1 MKFVKKFDIV
11 NIYLY
16 TLNEFPRYYYIRR
29 QFMKLL
35 KKWIPIIKLIK
46 EDKWKLIVSGILIF
60 LCGLTGIFT
69 GYLNGAAVEAITNSN
84 INLAIMYL
92 IMYFFIGVLIGTIL
106 SGLANSMLLKIE
118 SKLTRTLGFNTYKKA
133 LNLPAIAFEEMSSGE
148 IINRITNDADSLS
161 FTFGKMINMIS
172 SIVTALVILV
182 YVFFNSW
189 IVGLILI
196 IFLIILYFIIK
207 KYTPLLKDAHKERKT
222 TQDSFTSLANES
234 IRGIREI
241 KTLGIKEQLII
252 NAKKS
257 IDNIFKVSKK
267 EIDLE
272 TRFNIIVSFLKT
284 TLEVGT
290 FIVCII
296 LLYYKQITL
305 TFFIAMTYY
314 IYRYMWFIE
323 CLNDFTQT
331 YQKVS
336 VSLDRV
342 NEILE
347 NQKFDDVVFGNTD
360 IKDMKGII
368 EFKDVSFAYPNEE
381 KVLDDFNLV
390 IEPNK
395 KVAIVG
401 ASGQGKST
409 LFNLITRLFDA
420 NAGTISI
427 DDVNILDISEE
438 CLRKNVSI
446 IRQEPFIF
454 NRTILENFKIIDEN
468 IKLKDVKKYV
478 KEAYLDEYIESLPKK
493 YDTLLGEGG
502 VNLSGGQKQRLAI
515 ARTLAKNSKIIL
527 FDEAT
532 SALDNNSQEFI
543 KKSIDNLVKNHTVVI
558 VAHRLSTIIDADVI
572 YVIDKGRV
580 IASGTHNQLLTSC
593 DYYKNL
599 YKSEMQEHVK

>member
-1 MKFVKKFDIV
+1 
-11 NIYLY
+11 
-16 TLNEFPRYYYIRR
+16 
-29 QFMKLL
+29 MKLL

-69 GYLNGAAVEAITNSN
+69 GYLNGAAVEAITNFN

-272 TRFNIIVSFLKT
+272 TRFNIVISLLKEV
-284 TLEVGT
+284 LEVGV
-290 FIVCII
+290 FIICII

-323 CLNDFTQT
+323 CLNDFTET

-347 NQKFDDVVFGNTD
+347 NQKFNDVVFGNTN
-360 IKDMKGII
+360 INNMKGII
-368 EFKDVSFAYPNEE
+368 KFKDVSFSYPNEE
-381 KVLDDFNLV
+381 KVLDDFNLI

-395 KVAIVG
+395 KIAIVG

-599 YKSEMQEHVK
+599 YKSEM

>member
-1 MKFVKKFDIV
+1 MKFIKKFDFI

-16 TLNEFPRYYYIRR
+16 TLNEFPGYYYIRR

-118 SKLTRTLGFNTYKKA
+118 SKLTRKLGFNTYKKA

-241 KTLGIKEQLII
+241 KTLGIKEQLIN

-272 TRFNIIVSFLKT
+272 TRFNIVISLLKEV
-284 TLEVGT
+284 LEVGV
-290 FIVCII
+290 FIICII

-323 CLNDFTQT
+323 CLNDFTET

-347 NQKFDDVVFGNTD
+347 NQKFNDVVFGNTN
-360 IKDMKGII
+360 INNMKGII
-368 EFKDVSFAYPNEE
+368 KFKDVSFSYPNEE
-381 KVLDDFNLV
+381 KVLDDFNLI

-395 KVAIVG
+395 KIAIVG

-599 YKSEMQEHVK
+599 YKSEM

>member
-1 MKFVKKFDIV
+1 
-11 NIYLY
+11 
-16 TLNEFPRYYYIRR
+16 
-29 QFMKLL
+29 MKLL
-35 KKWIPIIKLIK
+35 KRWIPLMKLVK
-46 EDKWKLIVSGILIF
+46 DDKWKLIISGILIF

-69 GYLNGAAVEAITNSN
+69 GYLNGAAVEAITSGNVRT
-84 INLAIMYL
+84 AIIYL
-92 IMYFFIGVLIGTIL
+92 VLYFIIGVLIGTIL
-106 SGLANSMLLKIE
+106 SGIANSILLKIE
-118 SKLTRTLGFNTYKKA
+118 SKLTRAIGFNTYKKA
-133 LNLPAIAFEEMSSGE
+133 LNLPAVAFEEMSSGE
-148 IINRITNDADSLS
+148 IINRITSDADSLS

-172 SIVTALVILV
+172 SIVTALVILI

-196 IFLIILYFIIK
+196 SFLVVLYFIIK
-207 KYTPLLKDAHKERKT
+207 KYNPLLKDAHKERKAS
-222 TQDSFTSLANES
+222 QDVFTSLANES

-241 KTLGIKEQLII
+241 KTLGIKDHLIT
-252 NAKKS
+252 NAKR
-257 IDNIFKVSKK
+257 NIEDLFKLSKK
-267 EIDLE
+267 EINLQ
-272 TRFNIIVSFLKT
+272 TRFGIIVDFLKT

-290 FIVCII
+290 FIVCIV

-331 YQKVS
+331 YQKIS

-347 NQKFDDVVFGNTD
+347 NKKYNDVVFGKTNLEN
-360 IKDMKGII
+360 IKGEI
-368 EFKDVSFAYPNEE
+368 EFKNVTFAYPNEE
-381 KVLDDFNLV
+381 SVLKDFNLV

-395 KVAIVG
+395 KIAIVG

-420 NAGTISI
+420 NKGEITI
-427 DDVNILDISEE
+427 DGVNILDISEE
-438 CLRKNVSI
+438 CLRKNISI
-446 IRQEPFIF
+446 IRQDPFIF
-454 NRTILENFKIIDEN
+454 NRTIMENFKIVDEN
-468 IKLKDVKKYV
+468 IKLKEVKACI

-493 YDTLLGEGG
+493 YDTVLGEGG

-515 ARTLAKNSKIIL
+515 ARTLAKKSKIIL

-543 KKSIDNLVKNHTVVI
+543 KKSIDNLVKDHTVVI
-558 VAHRLSTIIDADVI
+558 VAHRLSTIIDADII
-572 YVIDKGRV
+572 YVIDDGKV
-580 IASGTHNQLLTSC
+580 IASGTHKTLLKSC

-599 YKSEMQEHVK
+599 YKTEM

>member
-1 MKFVKKFDIV
+1 
-11 NIYLY
+11 
-16 TLNEFPRYYYIRR
+16 
-29 QFMKLL
+29 MKLL
-35 KKWIPIIKLIK
+35 KRWIPLMKLVK
-46 EDKWKLIVSGILIF
+46 EDKWKLIISGILIF

-69 GYLNGAAVEAITNSN
+69 GYLNGAAVEAITSGNVRN
-84 INLAIMYL
+84 AVIYL
-92 IMYFFIGVLIGTIL
+92 ILYFIIGVLIGTFL
-106 SGLANSMLLKIE
+106 SGIANSILLKIE
-118 SKLTRTLGFNTYKKA
+118 SKLTRAIGFNTYKKA
-133 LNLPAIAFEEMSSGE
+133 LNLPAVAFEEMSSGE
-148 IINRITNDADSLS
+148 IINRITSDADSLS

-196 IFLIILYFIIK
+196 SFLVVLYFIIK
-207 KYTPLLKDAHKERKT
+207 KYNPLLKDAHKERKAS
-222 TQDSFTSLANES
+222 QDVFTSLANES

-241 KTLGIKEQLII
+241 KTLGIKDHLII
-252 NAKKS
+252 NAKR
-257 IDNIFKVSKK
+257 NIEDLFKLSKK
-267 EIDLE
+267 EINLQ
-272 TRFNIIVSFLKT
+272 TRFGIIVDFLKT

-290 FIVCII
+290 FIVCIV

-331 YQKVS
+331 YQKIS

-347 NQKFDDVVFGNTD
+347 NKKYNDVVFGKTTIEN
-360 IKDMKGII
+360 IKGEI
-368 EFKDVSFAYPNEE
+368 EFKNVTFAYPNEE
-381 KVLDDFNLV
+381 SVLKDFNLV

-395 KVAIVG
+395 KIAIVG

-420 NAGTISI
+420 SKGEITI
-427 DDVNILDISEE
+427 DGVNILDISEE
-438 CLRKNVSI
+438 CLRKNISI
-446 IRQEPFIF
+446 IRQDPFIF
-454 NRTILENFKIIDEN
+454 NRTIMENFKIVDED
-468 IKLKDVKKYV
+468 IKLKEVKACI

-493 YDTLLGEGG
+493 YDTVLGEGG

-515 ARTLAKNSKIIL
+515 ARTLAKKSKIIL

-543 KKSIDNLVKNHTVVI
+543 KKSIDNLVKDHTVVI
-558 VAHRLSTIIDADVI
+558 VAHRLSTIIDADII
-572 YVIDKGRV
+572 YVIDDGKV
-580 IASGTHNQLLTSC
+580 IASGTHKNLLKSC

-599 YKSEMQEHVK
+599 YKTEM

>member
-1 MKFVKKFDIV
+1 
-11 NIYLY
+11 
-16 TLNEFPRYYYIRR
+16 
-29 QFMKLL
+29 MKLL

-46 EDKWKLIVSGILIF
+46 EDRWRLIVSGILLF

-196 IFLIILYFIIK
+196 VFLIILYFIIK

-241 KTLGIKEQLII
+241 KTLGIKEQSII

-257 IDNIFKVSKK
+257 IDDIFKVSKK

-272 TRFNIIVSFLKT
+272 TRFNIVISLLKEV
-284 TLEVGT
+284 LEVGV
-290 FIVCII
+290 FIICII

-323 CLNDFTQT
+323 CLNDFTET

-347 NQKFDDVVFGNTD
+347 NQKFNDVVFGNTD
-360 IKDMKGII
+360 IKNMKGII
-368 EFKDVSFAYPNEE
+368 KFKNVSFSYPNEE
-381 KVLDDFNLV
+381 KVLDDFNLI

-395 KVAIVG
+395 KIAIVG

-558 VAHRLSTIIDADVI
+558 VAHRLSTIIDADII
-572 YVIDKGRV
+572 YVIDKGKV

-599 YKSEMQEHVK
+599 YKSEM

>member
-1 MKFVKKFDIV
+1 
-11 NIYLY
+11 
-16 TLNEFPRYYYIRR
+16 
-29 QFMKLL
+29 MKLL
-35 KKWIPIIKLIK
+35 KRWIPLMKLVK
-46 EDKWKLIVSGILIF
+46 EDKWKLIISGILIF

-69 GYLNGAAVEAITNSN
+69 GYLNGAAVEAITSGNVRN
-84 INLAIMYL
+84 AVIYL
-92 IMYFFIGVLIGTIL
+92 ILYFIIGVLIGTFLAGI
-106 SGLANSMLLKIE
+106 ANSILLKIE
-118 SKLTRTLGFNTYKKA
+118 SKLTRVIGFNTYKKA
-133 LNLPAIAFEEMSSGE
+133 LNLPAVAFEEMSSGE
-148 IINRITNDADSLS
+148 IINRITSDADSLS

-196 IFLIILYFIIK
+196 SFLVVLYFIIK
-207 KYTPLLKDAHKERKT
+207 KYNPLLKDAHKERKAS
-222 TQDSFTSLANES
+222 QDVFTSLANES

-241 KTLGIKEQLII
+241 KTLGIKDHLITS
-252 NAKKS
+252 AKKNV
-257 IDNIFKVSKK
+257 DDIFKISKK
-267 EIDLE
+267 EINLE
-272 TRFNIIVSFLKT
+272 TRFDIIVSFLKT

-290 FIVCII
+290 FMVCIV

-331 YQKVS
+331 YQKIS

-347 NQKFDDVVFGNTD
+347 NKKYNDVVFGKTNLEN
-360 IKDMKGII
+360 IKGEI
-368 EFKDVSFAYPNEE
+368 EFKNVTFAYPNEDS
-381 KVLDDFNLV
+381 VLKDFNLV

-395 KVAIVG
+395 KIAIVG

-420 NAGTISI
+420 SKGEITI
-427 DDVNILDISEE
+427 DGVNILDISEE
-438 CLRKNVSI
+438 CLRKNISI
-446 IRQEPFIF
+446 IRQDPFIF
-454 NRTILENFKIIDEN
+454 NRTIMENFKIVDED
-468 IKLKDVKKYV
+468 IKLKEVKACI

-493 YDTLLGEGG
+493 YDTVLGEGG

-515 ARTLAKNSKIIL
+515 ARTLAKKSKIIL

-543 KKSIDNLVKNHTVVI
+543 KKSIDNLVKDHTVVI
-558 VAHRLSTIIDADVI
+558 VAHRLSTIIDADII
-572 YVIDKGRV
+572 YVIDDGKV
-580 IASGTHNQLLTSC
+580 IASGTHKTLLKSC

-599 YKSEMQEHVK
+599 YKTEM

>member
-1 MKFVKKFDIV
+1 
-11 NIYLY
+11 
-16 TLNEFPRYYYIRR
+16 
-29 QFMKLL
+29 MKLL

-46 EDKWKLIVSGILIF
+46 EDRWRLIVSGILLF

-69 GYLNGAAVEAITNSN
+69 GYLNGAAVEAITHSN

-92 IMYFFIGVLIGTIL
+92 IMYFFIGVLIGTLL

-196 IFLIILYFIIK
+196 VFLIILYFIIK
-207 KYTPLLKDAHKERKT
+207 KYTPLLKDAHKERKAS
-222 TQDSFTSLANES
+222 QDTFTSLANES

-241 KTLGIKEQLII
+241 KTLGIKDQLIT

-257 IDNIFKVSKK
+257 IGDIFKISKK

-272 TRFNIIVSFLKT
+272 TRFNIVISLLKEV
-284 TLEVGT
+284 LEVGV
-290 FIVCII
+290 FIICII

-323 CLNDFTQT
+323 CLNDFTET

-347 NQKFDDVVFGNTD
+347 NQKFNDVVFGNTD
-360 IKDMKGII
+360 IKNMKGII
-368 EFKDVSFAYPNEE
+368 KFKDVSFSYPNEE
-381 KVLDDFNLV
+381 KVLDDFNLI

-395 KVAIVG
+395 KIAIVG

-599 YKSEMQEHVK
+599 YKSEM

>member
-1 MKFVKKFDIV
+1 
-11 NIYLY
+11 
-16 TLNEFPRYYYIRR
+16 
-29 QFMKLL
+29 MKLL

-84 INLAIMYL
+84 ISLAIMYL

-272 TRFNIIVSFLKT
+272 TRFNIVISLLKEV
-284 TLEVGT
+284 LEVGV
-290 FIVCII
+290 FIICII

-323 CLNDFTQT
+323 CLNDFTET

-347 NQKFDDVVFGNTD
+347 NQKFNDVVFGNTN
-360 IKDMKGII
+360 INNMKGII
-368 EFKDVSFAYPNEE
+368 KFKDVSFSYPNEE
-381 KVLDDFNLV
+381 KVLDDFNLI

-395 KVAIVG
+395 KIAIVG

-515 ARTLAKNSKIIL
+515 ARILAKNSKIIL

-599 YKSEMQEHVK
+599 YKSEM

>member
-1 MKFVKKFDIV
+1 
-11 NIYLY
+11 
-16 TLNEFPRYYYIRR
+16 
-29 QFMKLL
+29 MKLL

-46 EDKWKLIVSGILIF
+46 EDRWRLIVSGILLF

-92 IMYFFIGVLIGTIL
+92 IMYFFIGVLIGTLL

-196 IFLIILYFIIK
+196 VFLIILYFIIK

-241 KTLGIKEQLII
+241 KTLGIKEQLIN

-272 TRFNIIVSFLKT
+272 TRFNIVISLLKEV
-284 TLEVGT
+284 LEVGV
-290 FIVCII
+290 FIICII

-323 CLNDFTQT
+323 CLNDFTET

-347 NQKFDDVVFGNTD
+347 NQKFNDVVFGNTN
-360 IKDMKGII
+360 INNMKGII
-368 EFKDVSFAYPNEE
+368 KFKDVSFSYPNEE
-381 KVLDDFNLV
+381 KVLDDFNLI

-395 KVAIVG
+395 KIAIVG

-572 YVIDKGRV
+572 YVIDKGKV

-599 YKSEMQEHVK
+599 YKSEM

>member
-1 MKFVKKFDIV
+1 
-11 NIYLY
+11 
-16 TLNEFPRYYYIRR
+16 
-29 QFMKLL
+29 MKLL
-35 KKWIPIIKLIK
+35 KKWVPIIKLIK

-60 LCGLTGIFT
+60 LCGLAGIFT

-84 INLAIMYL
+84 AKLAIMYL
-92 IMYFFIGVLIGTIL
+92 TMYFFIGVFIGTIL
-106 SGLANSMLLKIE
+106 SSLANSMLLKIE
-118 SKLTRTLGFNTYKKA
+118 SKLTRVLGFNTYKKA
-133 LNLPAIAFEEMSSGE
+133 LNLPAVAFEEMSGGE
-148 IINRITNDADSLS
+148 IINRITNDTDSLS

-196 IFLIILYFIIK
+196 AFLIILYFIIK
-207 KYTPLLKDAHKERKT
+207 KYTPLLKDAHKERKAS
-222 TQDSFTSLANES
+222 QDTFTSLANES

-241 KTLGIKEQLII
+241 KTLGIKDQLIT

-257 IDNIFKVSKK
+257 IGDIFKISKK
-267 EIDLE
+267 EINLE

-420 NAGTISI
+420 KTGTISI

-468 IKLKDVKKYV
+468 IKLKDVKKYI

-599 YKSEMQEHVK
+599 YKSEM

>member
-1 MKFVKKFDIV
+1 
-11 NIYLY
+11 
-16 TLNEFPRYYYIRR
+16 
-29 QFMKLL
+29 MKLL
-35 KKWIPIIKLIK
+35 KRWIPLMRLVK
-46 EDKWKLIVSGILIF
+46 EDKWKLIISGILIF

-69 GYLNGAAVEAITNSN
+69 GYLNGAAVEAVTTGNVRNAVI
-84 INLAIMYL
+84 YL
-92 IMYFFIGVLIGTIL
+92 ILYFIIGVLIGTFLAGI
-106 SGLANSMLLKIE
+106 ANSILLKIE
-118 SKLTRTLGFNTYKKA
+118 SKLTRAIGFNTYKKA
-133 LNLPAIAFEEMSSGE
+133 LNLPAVAFEEMSSGE
-148 IINRITNDADSLS
+148 IINRITSDADSLS

-196 IFLIILYFIIK
+196 LFLVILYFVIK
-207 KYTPLLKDAHKERKT
+207 KYNPLLKDAHKERKSS
-222 TQDSFTSLANES
+222 QDVFTSLANES

-241 KTLGIKEQLII
+241 KTLGIKDHLII
-252 NAKKS
+252 NAKR
-257 IDNIFKVSKK
+257 NIEDLFKLSKK
-267 EIDLE
+267 EINLQ
-272 TRFNIIVSFLKT
+272 TRFGIIVDFLKT

-290 FIVCII
+290 FIVCIV

-331 YQKVS
+331 YQKIS

-347 NQKFDDVVFGNTD
+347 NKKYNDVVFGKTNLEN
-360 IKDMKGII
+360 IKGKI
-368 EFKDVSFAYPNEE
+368 EFKNVTFAYPNEE
-381 KVLDDFNLV
+381 SVLKDFNLA

-395 KVAIVG
+395 KIAIVG

-420 NAGTISI
+420 SKGEITI
-427 DDVNILDISEE
+427 DGVNILDISEE
-438 CLRKNVSI
+438 CLRKNISI
-446 IRQEPFIF
+446 IRQDPFIF
-454 NRTILENFKIIDEN
+454 NRTIMENFKIVDEN
-468 IKLKDVKKYV
+468 IKLKDVKDCI

-493 YDTLLGEGG
+493 YDTVLGEGG

-515 ARTLAKNSKIIL
+515 ARTLAKKSKIIL

-558 VAHRLSTIIDADVI
+558 VAHRLSTIIDADII
-572 YVIDKGRV
+572 YVIDDGKV
-580 IASGTHNQLLTSC
+580 IASGTHKILLKSC

-599 YKSEMQEHVK
+599 YKTEM

>member
-1 MKFVKKFDIV
+1 
-11 NIYLY
+11 
-16 TLNEFPRYYYIRR
+16 
-29 QFMKLL
+29 MKLL

-241 KTLGIKEQLII
+241 KTLGIKGQLII

-257 IDNIFKVSKK
+257 IDDIFKVSKK

-272 TRFNIIVSFLKT
+272 TRFNIVISLLKEV
-284 TLEVGT
+284 LEVGV
-290 FIVCII
+290 FIICII

-323 CLNDFTQT
+323 CLNDFTET

-347 NQKFDDVVFGNTD
+347 NQKFNDVVFGNTN
-360 IKDMKGII
+360 INNMKGII
-368 EFKDVSFAYPNEE
+368 KFKDVSFSYPNEE
-381 KVLDDFNLV
+381 KVLDDFNLI

-395 KVAIVG
+395 KIAIVG
-401 ASGQGKST
+401 TSGQGKST

-599 YKSEMQEHVK
+599 YKSEM

>member
-1 MKFVKKFDIV
+1 
-11 NIYLY
+11 
-16 TLNEFPRYYYIRR
+16 
-29 QFMKLL
+29 MKLL

-118 SKLTRTLGFNTYKKA
+118 SKLTRKLGFNTYKKA

-241 KTLGIKEQLII
+241 KTLGIKEQLIN

-272 TRFNIIVSFLKT
+272 TRFNIVISLLKEV
-284 TLEVGT
+284 LEVGV
-290 FIVCII
+290 FIICII

-323 CLNDFTQT
+323 CLNDFTET

-347 NQKFDDVVFGNTD
+347 NQKFNDVVFGNTN
-360 IKDMKGII
+360 INNMKGII
-368 EFKDVSFAYPNEE
+368 KFKDVSFSYPNEE
-381 KVLDDFNLV
+381 KVLDDFNLI

-395 KVAIVG
+395 KIAIVG

-515 ARTLAKNSKIIL
+515 ARTLAKNSKMIL

-599 YKSEMQEHVK
+599 YKSEM

>member
-1 MKFVKKFDIV
+1 
-11 NIYLY
+11 
-16 TLNEFPRYYYIRR
+16 
-29 QFMKLL
+29 MKLL

-257 IDNIFKVSKK
+257 IDDIFKVSKK

-272 TRFNIIVSFLKT
+272 TRFNIVISLLKEV
-284 TLEVGT
+284 LEVGV
-290 FIVCII
+290 FIICII

-323 CLNDFTQT
+323 CLNDFTET

-347 NQKFDDVVFGNTD
+347 NQKFNDVVFGNTD
-360 IKDMKGII
+360 IKNMKGII
-368 EFKDVSFAYPNEE
+368 KFKDVSFSYPNEE
-381 KVLDDFNLV
+381 KVLDDFNLI

-395 KVAIVG
+395 KIAIVG

-572 YVIDKGRV
+572 YVIDKGKV

-599 YKSEMQEHVK
+599 YKSEM

>member
-1 MKFVKKFDIV
+1 
-11 NIYLY
+11 
-16 TLNEFPRYYYIRR
+16 
-29 QFMKLL
+29 MKLL
-35 KKWIPIIKLIK
+35 KRWIPLMKLVK
-46 EDKWKLIVSGILIF
+46 DDKWKLIISGILIF

-69 GYLNGAAVEAITNSN
+69 GYLNGAAVEAITSGNVRT
-84 INLAIMYL
+84 AIIYL
-92 IMYFFIGVLIGTIL
+92 VLYFIIGVLIGTIL
-106 SGLANSMLLKIE
+106 SGIANSILLKIE
-118 SKLTRTLGFNTYKKA
+118 SKLTRAIGFNTYKKA
-133 LNLPAIAFEEMSSGE
+133 LNLPAVAFEEMSSGE
-148 IINRITNDADSLS
+148 IINRITSDADSLS

-172 SIVTALVILV
+172 SIVTALVILI

-196 IFLIILYFIIK
+196 SFLVVLYFIIK
-207 KYTPLLKDAHKERKT
+207 KYNPLLKDAHKERKAS
-222 TQDSFTSLANES
+222 QDVFTSLANES

-241 KTLGIKEQLII
+241 KTLGIKDHLII
-252 NAKKS
+252 NAKR
-257 IDNIFKVSKK
+257 NIEDLFKLSKK
-267 EIDLE
+267 EINLQ
-272 TRFNIIVSFLKT
+272 TRFGIIVDFLKT

-290 FIVCII
+290 FIVCIV

-331 YQKVS
+331 YQKIS

-347 NQKFDDVVFGNTD
+347 NKKYNDVVFGKTNLEN
-360 IKDMKGII
+360 IKGEI
-368 EFKDVSFAYPNEE
+368 EFKNVTFAYPNEE
-381 KVLDDFNLV
+381 SVLKDFNLV

-395 KVAIVG
+395 KIAIVG

-420 NAGTISI
+420 SKGEITI
-427 DDVNILDISEE
+427 DGVNILDISEE
-438 CLRKNVSI
+438 CLRKNISI
-446 IRQEPFIF
+446 IRQDPFIF
-454 NRTILENFKIIDEN
+454 NRTIMENFKIVDEN
-468 IKLKDVKKYV
+468 IKLKEVKACI

-493 YDTLLGEGG
+493 YDTVLGEGG

-515 ARTLAKNSKIIL
+515 ARTLAKKSKIIL

-543 KKSIDNLVKNHTVVI
+543 KKSIDNLVKDHTVVI
-558 VAHRLSTIIDADVI
+558 VAHRLSTIIDADII
-572 YVIDKGRV
+572 YVIDDGKV
-580 IASGTHNQLLTSC
+580 IASGTHKTLLKSC

-599 YKSEMQEHVK
+599 YKTEM

>member
-1 MKFVKKFDIV
+1 
-11 NIYLY
+11 
-16 TLNEFPRYYYIRR
+16 
-29 QFMKLL
+29 MKLL
-35 KKWIPIIKLIK
+35 KRWISLMKLVK
-46 EDKWKLIVSGILIF
+46 EDKWKLIISGILIF

-69 GYLNGAAVEAITNSN
+69 GYLNGAAVEAVTSGNARNAVI
-84 INLAIMYL
+84 YL
-92 IMYFFIGVLIGTIL
+92 ILYFIIGVLIGTFLAGI
-106 SGLANSMLLKIE
+106 ANSILFKIE
-118 SKLTRTLGFNTYKKA
+118 SKLTRAIGFNTYKKA
-133 LNLPAIAFEEMSSGE
+133 LNLPAVAFEEMSSGE
-148 IINRITNDADSLS
+148 IINRITSDADSLS

-196 IFLIILYFIIK
+196 LFLVILYFVIK
-207 KYTPLLKDAHKERKT
+207 KYNPLLKDAHKERKT
-222 TQDSFTSLANES
+222 SQDVFTSLANES

-241 KTLGIKEQLII
+241 KTLGIKDHLITS
-252 NAKKS
+252 AKKNV
-257 IDNIFKVSKK
+257 DDIFKISKK
-267 EIDLE
+267 EINLE
-272 TRFNIIVSFLKT
+272 TRFGIIVGFLKT

-323 CLNDFTQT
+323 CLNDFIQT
-331 YQKVS
+331 YQKIS

-347 NQKFDDVVFGNTD
+347 NKKYDDVIFGKTNLEN
-360 IKDMKGII
+360 IKGEI
-368 EFKDVSFAYPNEE
+368 EFKNVTFAYPNEE
-381 KVLDDFNLV
+381 SVLKDFNLV

-395 KVAIVG
+395 KIAIVG

-420 NAGTISI
+420 SKGEITI
-427 DDVNILDISEE
+427 DGVNILDISEE
-438 CLRKNVSI
+438 CLRKNISI
-446 IRQEPFIF
+446 IRQDPFIF
-454 NRTILENFKIIDEN
+454 NRTIMENFKIVDEN
-468 IKLKDVKKYV
+468 IKLKDVKTCI

-493 YDTLLGEGG
+493 YDTVLGEGG

-515 ARTLAKNSKIIL
+515 ARTLAKKSKIIL

-543 KKSIDNLVKNHTVVI
+543 KKSIDNLVKDHTVVI
-558 VAHRLSTIIDADVI
+558 VAHRLSTIIDADII
-572 YVIDKGRV
+572 YVIDDGKV
-580 IASGTHNQLLTSC
+580 IASGTHKNLLKSC

-599 YKSEMQEHVK
+599 YKTEM

>member
-1 MKFVKKFDIV
+1 
-11 NIYLY
+11 
-16 TLNEFPRYYYIRR
+16 
-29 QFMKLL
+29 MKLL
-35 KKWIPIIKLIK
+35 KRWIPLMKLVK
-46 EDKWKLIVSGILIF
+46 EDKWKLIISGILIF

-69 GYLNGAAVEAITNSN
+69 GYLNGAAVEAITSGNVRT
-84 INLAIMYL
+84 AIIYL
-92 IMYFFIGVLIGTIL
+92 VLYFIIGVLIGTIL
-106 SGLANSMLLKIE
+106 SGIANSILLKIE
-118 SKLTRTLGFNTYKKA
+118 SKLTRAIGFNTYKKA
-133 LNLPAIAFEEMSSGE
+133 LNLPAVAFEEMSSGE
-148 IINRITNDADSLS
+148 IINRITSDADSLS

-172 SIVTALVILV
+172 SIVTALVILI

-196 IFLIILYFIIK
+196 SFLVVLYFIIK
-207 KYTPLLKDAHKERKT
+207 KYNPLLKDAHKERKAS
-222 TQDSFTSLANES
+222 QDVFTSLANES

-241 KTLGIKEQLII
+241 KTLGIKDHLIT
-252 NAKKS
+252 NAKR
-257 IDNIFKVSKK
+257 NIEDLFKLSKK
-267 EIDLE
+267 EINLQ
-272 TRFNIIVSFLKT
+272 TRFGIIVDFLKT

-290 FIVCII
+290 FIVCIV

-331 YQKVS
+331 YQKIS

-347 NQKFDDVVFGNTD
+347 NKKYNDVVFGKTNLEN
-360 IKDMKGII
+360 IKGEI
-368 EFKDVSFAYPNEE
+368 EFKNVTFAYPNEE
-381 KVLDDFNLV
+381 SVLKDFNLV

-395 KVAIVG
+395 KIAIVG

-420 NAGTISI
+420 SKGEITI
-427 DDVNILDISEE
+427 DGVNILDISEE
-438 CLRKNVSI
+438 CLRKNISI
-446 IRQEPFIF
+446 IRQDPFIF
-454 NRTILENFKIIDEN
+454 NRTIMENFKIVDED
-468 IKLKDVKKYV
+468 IKLKEVKACI

-493 YDTLLGEGG
+493 YDTVLGEGG

-515 ARTLAKNSKIIL
+515 ARTLAKKSKIIL

-543 KKSIDNLVKNHTVVI
+543 KKSIDNLVKDHTVVI
-558 VAHRLSTIIDADVI
+558 VAHRLSTIIDADII
-572 YVIDKGRV
+572 YVIDDGKV
-580 IASGTHNQLLTSC
+580 IASGTHKTLLKSC

-599 YKSEMQEHVK
+599 YKTEM

>member
-1 MKFVKKFDIV
+1 
-11 NIYLY
+11 
-16 TLNEFPRYYYIRR
+16 
-29 QFMKLL
+29 MKLL

-118 SKLTRTLGFNTYKKA
+118 SKLTRKLGFNTYKKV

-241 KTLGIKEQLII
+241 KTLGIKEQLIN

-272 TRFNIIVSFLKT
+272 TRFNIVISLLKEV
-284 TLEVGT
+284 LEVGV
-290 FIVCII
+290 FIICII

-323 CLNDFTQT
+323 CLNDFTET

-347 NQKFDDVVFGNTD
+347 NQKFNDVVFGNTN
-360 IKDMKGII
+360 INNMKGII
-368 EFKDVSFAYPNEE
+368 KFKDVSFSYPNEE
-381 KVLDDFNLV
+381 KVLDDFNLI

-395 KVAIVG
+395 KIAIVG

-599 YKSEMQEHVK
+599 YKSEM

>member
-1 MKFVKKFDIV
+1 
-11 NIYLY
+11 
-16 TLNEFPRYYYIRR
+16 
-29 QFMKLL
+29 MKLL
-35 KKWIPIIKLIK
+35 KRWIPLMKLVK
-46 EDKWKLIVSGILIF
+46 DDKWKLIISGILIF

-69 GYLNGAAVEAITNSN
+69 GYLNGAAVEAITSGNVRT
-84 INLAIMYL
+84 AIIYL
-92 IMYFFIGVLIGTIL
+92 VLYFIIGVLIGTFL
-106 SGLANSMLLKIE
+106 SGIANSILLKIE
-118 SKLTRTLGFNTYKKA
+118 SKLTRAIGFNTYKKA
-133 LNLPAIAFEEMSSGE
+133 LNLPAVAFEEMSSGE
-148 IINRITNDADSLS
+148 IINRITSDADSLS

-196 IFLIILYFIIK
+196 SFLVVLYFIIK
-207 KYTPLLKDAHKERKT
+207 KYNPLLKDAHKERKAS
-222 TQDSFTSLANES
+222 QDVFTSLANES

-241 KTLGIKEQLII
+241 KTLGIKDHLII
-252 NAKKS
+252 NAKR
-257 IDNIFKVSKK
+257 NIEDLFKLSKK
-267 EIDLE
+267 EINLQ
-272 TRFNIIVSFLKT
+272 TRFGIIVDFLKT

-290 FIVCII
+290 FIVCIV

-331 YQKVS
+331 YQKIS

-347 NQKFDDVVFGNTD
+347 NKKYNDVVFGKTNLEN
-360 IKDMKGII
+360 IKGEI
-368 EFKDVSFAYPNEE
+368 EFKNVTFAYPNEE
-381 KVLDDFNLV
+381 SVLKDFNLV

-395 KVAIVG
+395 KIAIVG

-420 NAGTISI
+420 SKGEITI
-427 DDVNILDISEE
+427 DGVNILDISEE
-438 CLRKNVSI
+438 CLRKNISI
-446 IRQEPFIF
+446 IRQDPFIF
-454 NRTILENFKIIDEN
+454 NRTIMENFKIVDED
-468 IKLKDVKKYV
+468 IKLKEVKACI

-493 YDTLLGEGG
+493 YDTVLGEGG

-515 ARTLAKNSKIIL
+515 ARTLAKKSKIIL

-543 KKSIDNLVKNHTVVI
+543 KKSIDNLVKDHTVVI
-558 VAHRLSTIIDADVI
+558 VAHRLSTIIDADII
-572 YVIDKGRV
+572 YVIDDGKV
-580 IASGTHNQLLTSC
+580 IASGTHETLLKSC

-599 YKSEMQEHVK
+599 YKTEM

>member
-1 MKFVKKFDIV
+1 MKFIKKFDFINV
-11 NIYLY
+11 YLY

-272 TRFNIIVSFLKT
+272 TRFNIVISLLKEV
-284 TLEVGT
+284 LEVGV
-290 FIVCII
+290 FIICII

-323 CLNDFTQT
+323 CLNDFTET

-347 NQKFDDVVFGNTD
+347 NQKFNDVVFGNTN
-360 IKDMKGII
+360 INNMKGII
-368 EFKDVSFAYPNEE
+368 KFNDVSFSYPNEE
-381 KVLDDFNLV
+381 KVLDDFNLI

-395 KVAIVG
+395 KIAIVG

-493 YDTLLGEGG
+493 YNTLLGEGG

-599 YKSEMQEHVK
+599 YKSEM

>member
-1 MKFVKKFDIV
+1 MKFIKKFDFI

-16 TLNEFPRYYYIRR
+16 TLNEFPGYYYIRR

-118 SKLTRTLGFNTYKKA
+118 SKLTRKLGFNTYKKA

-257 IDNIFKVSKK
+257 IDDIFKVSKK

-272 TRFNIIVSFLKT
+272 TRFNIVISLLKEV
-284 TLEVGT
+284 LEVGV
-290 FIVCII
+290 FIICII

-323 CLNDFTQT
+323 CLNDFTET

-347 NQKFDDVVFGNTD
+347 NQKFNDVVFGNTD
-360 IKDMKGII
+360 IKNMKGII
-368 EFKDVSFAYPNEE
+368 KFKDVSFSYPNEE
-381 KVLDDFNLV
+381 KVLDDFNLI

-395 KVAIVG
+395 KIAIVG

-599 YKSEMQEHVK
+599 YKSEM

>member
-1 MKFVKKFDIV
+1 MKFIKKFDFI

-16 TLNEFPRYYYIRR
+16 TLNEFPGYYYIRR

-118 SKLTRTLGFNTYKKA
+118 SKLTRKLGFNTYKKA

-207 KYTPLLKDAHKERKT
+207 KYTPLLKDAHKERKAS
-222 TQDSFTSLANES
+222 QDTFTSLANES

-241 KTLGIKEQLII
+241 KTLGIKDQLIT

-257 IDNIFKVSKK
+257 IGDIFKISKK
-267 EIDLE
+267 EINLE

-368 EFKDVSFAYPNEE
+368 EFKGVSFAYPNEE

-420 NAGTISI
+420 KTGTISI

-599 YKSEMQEHVK
+599 YKSEM

>member
-1 MKFVKKFDIV
+1 
-11 NIYLY
+11 
-16 TLNEFPRYYYIRR
+16 
-29 QFMKLL
+29 MKLL

-46 EDKWKLIVSGILIF
+46 EDRWRLIVSGILLF

-92 IMYFFIGVLIGTIL
+92 IMYFFIGVLIGTLL

-196 IFLIILYFIIK
+196 VFLIILYFIIK

-241 KTLGIKEQLII
+241 KTLGIKEQLIN

-257 IDNIFKVSKK
+257 IDDIFKVSKK

-272 TRFNIIVSFLKT
+272 TRFNIVISLLKEV
-284 TLEVGT
+284 LEVGV
-290 FIVCII
+290 FIICII

-323 CLNDFTQT
+323 CLNDFTET

-347 NQKFDDVVFGNTD
+347 NQKFNDVVFGNTN
-360 IKDMKGII
+360 INNMKGII
-368 EFKDVSFAYPNEE
+368 KFKDVSFSYPNEE
-381 KVLDDFNLV
+381 KVLDDFNLI

-395 KVAIVG
+395 KIAIVG

-572 YVIDKGRV
+572 YVIDKGKV

-599 YKSEMQEHVK
+599 YKSEM

>member
-1 MKFVKKFDIV
+1 
-11 NIYLY
+11 
-16 TLNEFPRYYYIRR
+16 
-29 QFMKLL
+29 MKLL

-46 EDKWKLIVSGILIF
+46 EDKWKLIVSGILLF

-92 IMYFFIGVLIGTIL
+92 IMYFFIGVLIGTLL

-196 IFLIILYFIIK
+196 VFLIILYFIIK

-241 KTLGIKEQLII
+241 KTLGIKEQLIN

-272 TRFNIIVSFLKT
+272 TRFNIVISLLKEV
-284 TLEVGT
+284 LEVGV
-290 FIVCII
+290 FIICII

-323 CLNDFTQT
+323 CLNDFTET

-347 NQKFDDVVFGNTD
+347 NQKFNDVVFGNTN
-360 IKDMKGII
+360 INNMKGII
-368 EFKDVSFAYPNEE
+368 KFKDVSFSYPNEE
-381 KVLDDFNLV
+381 KVLDDFNLI

-395 KVAIVG
+395 KIAIVG

-599 YKSEMQEHVK
+599 YKSEM

>member
-1 MKFVKKFDIV
+1 
-11 NIYLY
+11 
-16 TLNEFPRYYYIRR
+16 
-29 QFMKLL
+29 MKLL
-35 KKWIPIIKLIK
+35 KRWIPLMKLVK
-46 EDKWKLIVSGILIF
+46 EDKWKLIISGILIF

-69 GYLNGAAVEAITNSN
+69 GYLNGAAVEAITSGNVRT
-84 INLAIMYL
+84 AIIYL
-92 IMYFFIGVLIGTIL
+92 VLYFIIGVLIGTIL
-106 SGLANSMLLKIE
+106 SGIANSILLKIE
-118 SKLTRTLGFNTYKKA
+118 SKLTRAIGFNTYKKA
-133 LNLPAIAFEEMSSGE
+133 LNLPAVAFEEMSSGE
-148 IINRITNDADSLS
+148 IINRITSDADSLS

-172 SIVTALVILV
+172 SIVTALVILI

-196 IFLIILYFIIK
+196 SFLVVLYFIIK
-207 KYTPLLKDAHKERKT
+207 KYNPLLKDAHKERKAS
-222 TQDSFTSLANES
+222 QDVFTSLANES

-241 KTLGIKEQLII
+241 KTLGIKDHLIT
-252 NAKKS
+252 NAKR
-257 IDNIFKVSKK
+257 NIEDLFKLSKK
-267 EIDLE
+267 EINLQ
-272 TRFNIIVSFLKT
+272 TRFGIIVDFLKT

-290 FIVCII
+290 FIVCIV

-331 YQKVS
+331 YQKIS

-347 NQKFDDVVFGNTD
+347 NKKYNDVVFGKTNLEN
-360 IKDMKGII
+360 IKGEI
-368 EFKDVSFAYPNEE
+368 EFKNVTFAYPNEE
-381 KVLDDFNLV
+381 SVLKDFNLV

-395 KVAIVG
+395 KIAIVG

-420 NAGTISI
+420 SKGEITI
-427 DDVNILDISEE
+427 DGVNILDISEE
-438 CLRKNVSI
+438 CLRKNISI
-446 IRQEPFIF
+446 IRQDPFIF
-454 NRTILENFKIIDEN
+454 NRTIMENFKIVDED
-468 IKLKDVKKYV
+468 IKLKEVKACI

-493 YDTLLGEGG
+493 YDTVLGEGG

-515 ARTLAKNSKIIL
+515 ARTLAKKSKIIL

-543 KKSIDNLVKNHTVVI
+543 KKSIDNLVKDHTVVI
-558 VAHRLSTIIDADVI
+558 VAHRLSTIIAADII
-572 YVIDKGRV
+572 YVIDDGKV
-580 IASGTHNQLLTSC
+580 IASGTHKTLLKSC

-599 YKSEMQEHVK
+599 YKTEM

>member
-1 MKFVKKFDIV
+1 
-11 NIYLY
+11 
-16 TLNEFPRYYYIRR
+16 
-29 QFMKLL
+29 MKLL

-118 SKLTRTLGFNTYKKA
+118 SKLTRKLGFNTYKKA

-257 IDNIFKVSKK
+257 IDDIFKVSKK

-272 TRFNIIVSFLKT
+272 TRFNIVISLLKEV
-284 TLEVGT
+284 LEVGV
-290 FIVCII
+290 FIICII

-323 CLNDFTQT
+323 CLNDFTET

-347 NQKFDDVVFGNTD
+347 NQKFNDVVFGNTD
-360 IKDMKGII
+360 IKNMKGII
-368 EFKDVSFAYPNEE
+368 KFKDVSFSYPNEE
-381 KVLDDFNLV
+381 KVLDDFNLI

-395 KVAIVG
+395 KIAIVG

-572 YVIDKGRV
+572 YVIDKGKV

-599 YKSEMQEHVK
+599 YKSEM

>member
-1 MKFVKKFDIV
+1 
-11 NIYLY
+11 
-16 TLNEFPRYYYIRR
+16 
-29 QFMKLL
+29 MKLL

-118 SKLTRTLGFNTYKKA
+118 SKLTRKLGFNTYKKA

-272 TRFNIIVSFLKT
+272 TRFNIVISLLKEV
-284 TLEVGT
+284 LEVGV
-290 FIVCII
+290 FIICII

-323 CLNDFTQT
+323 CLNDFTET

-347 NQKFDDVVFGNTD
+347 NQKFNDVVFGNTD
-360 IKDMKGII
+360 IKNMKGII
-368 EFKDVSFAYPNEE
+368 KFKDVSFSYPNEE
-381 KVLDDFNLV
+381 KVLDDFNLI

-395 KVAIVG
+395 KIAIVG

-599 YKSEMQEHVK
+599 YKSEM